1 MTAPVIDISVQSPL
15 WDADSSAVETVRHA
29 IAVAAA
35 AERATGEVS
44 VLLTDDAAMRLL
56 NREWREIDK
65 PTNVL
70 SFPATKSSQ
79 PLIGDIAIGY
89 ETVRSEST
97 AEHTPFLHHLAH
109 LAVHGFLHL
118 LGYDHQNDSQ
128 AEAMEGLE
136 RDILARIGIADPYR
150 LRESE
155 TGNA

>member
-1 MTAPVIDISVQSPL
+1 MTAPVIDIVVQSPL
-15 WDADSSAVETVRHA
+15 WDAEPSAVETVRRA
-29 IAVAAA
+29 IAAAAA
-35 AERATGEVS
+35 AERAAGEVS
-44 VLLTDDAAMRLL
+44 VLLTDDAAMRVL
-56 NREWREIDK
+56 NREWREIDR

-70 SFPATKSSQ
+70 SFPAAKTSQ

-89 ETVRSEST
+89 ETVRSESA

-118 LGYDHQNDSQ
+118 LGYDHENDSQ

-150 LRESE
+150 LREPE
-155 TGNA
+155 TGDV